1 MNQSAYVGID
11 VSKRQLDVAIRPTGK
26 VFGVT
31 NDRRGI
37 SQLVKRLTKLQ
48 PVCIAIEAT
57 GGLERELAYALAAKN
72 LPIAVV
78 NPRQVSNFAK
88 SLGRRAKTD
97 AIDAAVLAHFGEVM
111 KPEIRSLPDA
121 AAQELTAFVTRHRQ
135 LVEMMTA
142 ESNRSEMASNPVRKL
157 INSLLRSLK
166 DQLLLVDR
174 EIRKAI
180 SASDLWRHKAELLRS
195 VPGVGEVTTATLLAG
210 LPELGELDR
219 RQIAALVG
227 VAPFNRESGIWKGK
241 RMIAGGRALIRSA
254 LYMSTVVAV
263 RRNPMLKN
271 FYERLRAKGKPAKQA
286 LTACMR
292 KLLVVLNAMLRH
304 QTPWSGPSHLCKRR
318 RENPSVEGGWIE
330 RSPE

>member
-1 MNQSAYVGID
+1 MKQATYVGVD
-11 VSKRQLDVAIRPTGK
+11 VSKKQLDVAIRPLGK

-31 NDRRGI
+31 NDRKGI
-37 SQLVKRLTKLQ
+37 SQLAKRLKELQ
-48 PVCIAIEAT
+48 PVCIAIDAT
-57 GGLERELAYALAAKN
+57 GGLEKELAYALAAER
-72 LPIAVV
+72 LPVAVV

-88 SLGRRAKTD
+88 SLGQRAKTD
-97 AIDAAVLAHFGEVM
+97 AIDAAVLAHFAEVM
-111 KPEIRSLPDA
+111 KPEVRPLPDA
-121 AAQELTAFVTRHRQ
+121 ASRELTALVTRHRQ

-142 ESNRSEMASNPVRKL
+142 ESNRRDLASKSIRKL

-166 DQLLLVDR
+166 DQLVIVDR

-180 SASDLWRHKAELLRS
+180 SASELWRHKAELLRS
-195 VPGVGEVTTATLLAG
+195 VPGVGKVTTATLLAG
-210 LPELGELDR
+210 LPELGKLDR

-227 VAPFNRESGIWKGK
+227 VAPFNRESGTWKGK
-241 RMIAGGRALIRSA
+241 RRIAGGRAWIRSV

-263 RRNPMLKN
+263 RRNPLLKE

-304 QTPWSGPSHLCKRR
+304 QTRWSAPTHLL
-318 RENPSVEGGWIE
+318 SVCVAG
-330 RSPE
+330 